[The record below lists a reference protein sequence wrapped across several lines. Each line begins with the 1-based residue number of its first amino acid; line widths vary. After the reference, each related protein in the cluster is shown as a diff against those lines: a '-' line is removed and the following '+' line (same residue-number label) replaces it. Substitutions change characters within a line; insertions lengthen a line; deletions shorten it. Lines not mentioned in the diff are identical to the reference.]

1 MTSFTEYDLIASGL
15 TVEIA
20 RDRFD
25 VTVTVYPANV
35 AVDYDLHGSEY
46 HGVESWLIANGAT
59 AAEAEEIFDR
69 LQDMDFMAQD
79 GE

>member
-1 MTSFTEYDLIASGL
+1 MTSITEYELITSGL
-15 TVEIA
+15 TVEIS

-25 VTVTVYPANV
+25 VTVAVYPENV
-35 AVDYDLHGSEY
+35 AVDYDLRDSEY
-46 HGVESWLIANGAT
+46 TGVEAWLTAHGAT